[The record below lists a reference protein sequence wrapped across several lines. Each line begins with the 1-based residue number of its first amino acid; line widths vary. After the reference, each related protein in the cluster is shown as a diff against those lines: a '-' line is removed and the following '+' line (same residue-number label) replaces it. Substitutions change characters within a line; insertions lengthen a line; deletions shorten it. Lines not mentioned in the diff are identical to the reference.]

1 MPQRFQ
7 NFNIAGPPETTAEKQ
22 AVRNYGESY
31 MPVTNIMGAD
41 PMLQYQMQQ
50 ALMSQIPNNTFQMSS
65 TMHPSMMYANQFQN
79 ALQGAGAAWQA
90 NRMFKKADE
99 AARLRQAEERRLM
112 LENNAL
118 FNQQQQ
124 YTNNALKDKARVEGA
139 PYYGDLPTAMSPEYY
154 RLNVAPTVDAVG
166 ERTLA
171 ARNDY
176 LAGQRIRAEQAAARR
191 AGEQRKAGIQA
202 LAERI
207 KSPQA
212 QPQQQAPMPP
222 LQVQPLPQQQVQ
234 QPMVEPYAQDYGS
247 NPYEQQPLQGNVAET
262 TVPSANI
269 PYGMDLVDAG
279 YGAFT
284 PKELLDLQQESRMQE
299 QVPVADY
306 TAGVGARKDLASAAN
321 TELDTQL
328 DRRYGPGERSSM
340 ISSRNASA
348 YRNIEEG
355 RAAARGPKPDNISQV
370 APFISPEDAANLRAG
385 MKGGGITFYRD
396 TAGRNVPYANIV
408 KYPDGRLFYQGK
420 PVNAV
425 LVKPGDDT

>member
-7 NFNIAGPPETTAEKQ
+7 NFNTMSAPETTAEKQ

-31 MPVTNIMGAD
+31 MPVTDIMGAD
-41 PMLQYQMQQ
+41 PMLQFQMQQ

-65 TMHPSMMYANQFQN
+65 TTHPSMMYANQFQN
-79 ALQGAGAAWQA
+79 ALQGAGALWQA

-124 YTNNALKDKARVEGA
+124 YTNRALQDKARVQGA
-139 PYYGDLPTAMSPEYY
+139 PYYGPLPTSMSLENY

-176 LAGQRIRAEQAAARR
+176 IANQRIEAEKKAAREAGDKR
-191 AGEQRKAGIQA
+191 AAIIKAM
-202 LAERI
+202 
-207 KSPQA
+207 A
-212 QPQQQAPMPP
+212 QGLKPPTQSQQQAPTPP
-222 LQVQPLPQQQVQ
+222 PQVQPLPQQQVQ
-234 QPMVEPYAQDYGS
+234 QPMMEPYAQEYGP

-269 PYGMDLVDAG
+269 PNGMDLIDAG

-284 PKELLDLQQESRMQE
+284 PKELLDMQQESRMQE
-299 QVPVADY
+299 QIPVTDY

-328 DRRYGPGERSSM
+328 DRRYGSGERSSM

-348 YRNIEEG
+348 YRNIQEG

-396 TAGRNVPYANIV
+396 TAGRNVPYANII
-408 KYPDGRLFYQGK
+408 KAPDGRLFYQGK